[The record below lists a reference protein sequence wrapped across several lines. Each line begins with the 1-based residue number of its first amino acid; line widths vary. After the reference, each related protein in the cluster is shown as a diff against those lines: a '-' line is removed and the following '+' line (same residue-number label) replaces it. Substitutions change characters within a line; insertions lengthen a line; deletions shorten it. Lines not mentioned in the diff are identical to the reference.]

1 MADDQRVYS
10 DEEFARILRSAT
22 EMANRAVP
30 PSVAATGL
38 TLADMKSA
46 AAQAGLDPAL
56 VERAARELVVP
67 TSASLVERLI
77 GGPVQHQR
85 TAHFDIAFDEQRA
98 ARLLSAVRINAD
110 YHSTDPGH
118 SSALGMMWRA
128 AGAGDV
134 LSVAARPVAR
144 ETAVTAIVDRR
155 GTFVL
160 TGVVTSLALFLAVLF
175 AVFALYPESPTQ
187 GVSGLVV
194 GVGGILALARA
205 FWASSTRQVQE
216 KLSEVVE
223 VISETLRHPAD

>member
-10 DEEFARILRSAT
+10 DEEFARILRAAT
-22 EMANRAVP
+22 DMANRAVP

-56 VERAARELVVP
+56 VERAARQLAVP
-67 TSASLVERLI
+67 TSASLFERLI
-77 GGPVQHQR
+77 GGPLQHQI
-85 TAHFDIAFDEQRA
+85 TAHFDSALDEQRA
-98 ARLLSAVRINAD
+98 ARLLSAVRIN
-110 YHSTDPGH
+110 TD
-118 SSALGMMWRA
+118 AQ
-128 AGAGDV
+128 
-134 LSVAARPVAR
+134 

-160 TGVVTSLALFLAVLF
+160 TGVVSSFALFLAVLF

-187 GVSGLVV
+187 GIGGLIV
-194 GVGGILALARA
+194 GVGGILALARG

-216 KLSEVVE
+216 KLSGVAE
-223 VISETLRHPAD
+223 VINETLRDPAPTAASSHRRTPSDP